1 MSATPTVRQLEDALL
16 ARLFF
21 APGTAADA
29 ATAMLRCGR
38 RRFNA
43 LKIRR
48 RWSSLKASGRLPRL
62 RRGSRDFR
70 LIAALLQGCA
80 A

>member
-1 MSATPTVRQLEDALL
+1 MSAAPTIRQLEDALL

-21 APGTAADA
+21 APGTAADV
-29 ATAMLRCGR
+29 ATAMRRCGR
-38 RRFNA
+38 RSFNA
-43 LKIRR
+43 PKIRR
-48 RWSSLKASGRLPRL
+48 TWARLKAEGRLPWL

-70 LIAALLQGCA
+70 LIAALLERA